1 MLEERNP
8 QVKEAVVKLRRLS
21 ADEQTRWEYEM
32 KEKAR
37 MDKDMFERW
46 AREEGRRESD
56 DKWQSIVAEKN
67 AKLADKDA
75 EIACLRD
82 MLEKNS
88 Q

>member
-46 AREEGRRESD
+46 AREEGMQEERE
-56 DKWQSIVAEKN
+56 KWQSIV
-67 AKLADKDA
+67 ADKDA
-75 EIACLRD
+75 EIAHLRD
-82 MLEKNS
+82 MLKKHS
-88 Q
+88 

>member
-21 ADEQTRWEYEM
+21 TDEQTRWEYEM

-46 AREEGRRESD
+46 AREEGMRESD
-56 DKWQSIVAEKN
+56 IKWQSIVAEKD

-75 EIACLRD
+75 EIAHLRD
-82 MLEKNS
+82 MLKKHS
-88 Q
+88 